1 MAKKPIQILKE
12 YFKVGKRPTES
23 QFEDFIDSFA
33 HLDGPELEK
42 IIENVNSHNGYL
54 QFTSQNGNLVTQISF
69 QDIRNNMNIPQ
80 NLVQSVNGQT
90 GNVTLNL
97 QGSTDIGSTREGIAK
112 FTTYDHST
120 TNIFHIKL
128 PYRINIESAMF
139 HIKAL
144 GYNYGGADIID
155 VTWVGY
161 CYQAGSS
168 LISNK
173 TNVVSSTAITA
184 GQYVGS
190 DSHIYLWFKVP
201 NTYFTTFRIDSMRV
215 GNGTLLQEGDV
226 QIIMSPQN
234 QL

>member
-1 MAKKPIQILKE
+1 MSKKTIQQLKD

-23 QFEDFIDSFA
+23 QFEDLIDSFA
-33 HLDGPELEK
+33 HLDGAQVAK

-54 QFTSQNGNLVTQISF
+54 QFISQNGNLVTQISF
-69 QDIRNNMNIPQ
+69 QDIRNNMNIPA

-97 QGSTDIGSTREGIAK
+97 QGSTDTGSNRQGITK
-112 FTTYDHST
+112 FFTDVNNS

-128 PYRINIESAMF
+128 PYKVNTHSAMF
-139 HIKAL
+139 HIKAI
-144 GYNYGGADIID
+144 GYNYGGSDIID

-161 CYQAGSS
+161 CYSANSA
-168 LISNK
+168 LMNTK
-173 TNVVSSTAITA
+173 TSVVSSTTITG

-190 DSHIYLWFKVP
+190 DSHVYLWFKTP
-201 NTYFTTFRIDSMRV
+201 NTYYTTFRIDVMRV
-215 GNGTLLQEGDV
+215 GNGTLLKEGDV
-226 QIIMSPQN
+226 SVVVSSQA

>member
-1 MAKKPIQILKE
+1 MPKKPIQILKE
-12 YFKVGKRPTES
+12 YFKVGKRPTEG
-23 QFEDFIDSFA
+23 QFEDLMDSFA

-42 IIENVNSHNGYL
+42 IIENVNSHSGYL

-69 QDIRNNMNIPQ
+69 QDIRNNMNIPA

-97 QGSTDIGSTREGIAK
+97 QGPTDVGSTREGIAK
-112 FTTYDHST
+112 FFTPDFSSS
-120 TNIFHIKL
+120 NIFHVKL
-128 PYRINIESAMF
+128 PYKVNTNSAMF
-139 HIKAL
+139 HIKAI
-144 GYNYGGADIID
+144 GYNYGGSDIID

-161 CYQAGSS
+161 CYQPNSA
-168 LISNK
+168 LMNTK
-173 TNVVSSTAITA
+173 TNVLSSTAITA

-201 NTYFTTFRIDSMRV
+201 DTYYTTFRIDAMRV

-226 QIIMSPQN
+226 SIIVSAQT